1 MEKKETIL
9 KISIIVVIIISVIA
23 LAVKKENKKPIKET
37 EGVTVI
43 PTMYDEITKDTAW
56 SPTFQLVWNDLKNE
70 VVKQDITFKTKN
82 KAVEN
87 LNKEY
92 FTEDMISG
100 DYYYKNYGLKT
111 LELKKEIEKG
121 IKEKFNQ
128 ESDILNDFSWNEE
141 DLNNNESNTKRYFF
155 YSMLYRE
162 FEYKYKFETLD
173 NASFGDKEN
182 VRYFGINTKSGE
194 KVRSQIRVLFYN
206 NSDEFAVSVT
216 TKNNDE
222 VIFYKNPNGD
232 TFATIYENLLK
243 NKEEYSGDEKLS
255 NEDTFKAPYIDL
267 KVKQEYKELENK
279 KFLAK
284 DGDECEIY
292 QALQSIEFRL
302 DETGGKVKSEASMDM
317 TKTVSIGPDDVR
329 YFNVDNTFAL
339 FIKEENKDVPYFAL
353 KVDDITKYQQ

>member
-111 LELKKEIEKG
+111 LELQEEIEKG

-141 DLNNNESNTKRYFF
+141 DLS
-155 YSMLYRE
+155 
-162 FEYKYKFETLD
+162 
-173 NASFGDKEN
+173 
-182 VRYFGINTKSGE
+182 
-194 KVRSQIRVLFYN
+194 
-206 NSDEFAVSVT
+206 
-216 TKNNDE
+216 
-222 VIFYKNPNGD
+222 
-232 TFATIYENLLK
+232 
-243 NKEEYSGDEKLS
+243 
-255 NEDTFKAPYIDL
+255 
-267 KVKQEYKELENK
+267 
-279 KFLAK
+279 
-284 DGDECEIY
+284 
-292 QALQSIEFRL
+292 
-302 DETGGKVKSEASMDM
+302 
-317 TKTVSIGPDDVR
+317 
-329 YFNVDNTFAL
+329 
-339 FIKEENKDVPYFAL
+339 PYFL
-353 KVDDITKYQQ
+353 

>member
-1 MEKKETIL
+1 MKKKETIL
-9 KISIIVVIIISVIA
+9 KISAFIVLIIGVIA
-23 LAVKKENKKPIKET
+23 VAVKKENNKPIKET
-37 EGVTVI
+37 KGVTVI

-70 VVKQDITFKTKN
+70 VVEQDIVFKN
-82 KAVEN
+82 KNKMVEN

-92 FTEDMISG
+92 FTKDMISS

-111 LELKKEIEKG
+111 LKLKEEIEKG

-141 DLNNNESNTKRYFF
+141 DLNNFESNTKRYFF

-162 FEYKYKFETLD
+162 FEYEFKFKELD
-173 NASFGDKEN
+173 NGPFNDKEN
-182 VRYFGINTKSGE
+182 IRYFGITNKSNK
-194 KVRSQIRVLFYN
+194 KVRSQISVLFYN
-206 NSDEFAVSVT
+206 NSDEFAISVK

-243 NKEEYSGDEKLS
+243 NKEEYTGSRNMSD
-255 NEDTFKAPYIDL
+255 EDTFKAPYIDF
-267 KVKQEYKELENK
+267 KVKQEYKDLENK
-279 KFLAK
+279 TFLAK

-292 QALQSIEFRL
+292 QSLQSIEFRL
-302 DETGGKVKSEASMDM
+302 DETGGKVKSEAAMDM
-317 TKTVSIGPDDVR
+317 TKTTSGGPNDIR

>member
-1 MEKKETIL
+1 MFVEKKETIL

-111 LELKKEIEKG
+111 LELKEEIEKG

-162 FEYKYKFETLD
+162 FEYKYKFKTLD
-173 NASFGDKEN
+173 NAS
-182 VRYFGINTKSGE
+182 
-194 KVRSQIRVLFYN
+194 L
-206 NSDEFAVSVT
+206 
-216 TKNNDE
+216 
-222 VIFYKNPNGD
+222 VI
-232 TFATIYENLLK
+232 
-243 NKEEYSGDEKLS
+243 
-255 NEDTFKAPYIDL
+255 
-267 KVKQEYKELENK
+267 K
-279 KFLAK
+279 KMLDILA
-284 DGDECEIY
+284 
-292 QALQSIEFRL
+292 
-302 DETGGKVKSEASMDM
+302 
-317 TKTVSIGPDDVR
+317 
-329 YFNVDNTFAL
+329 
-339 FIKEENKDVPYFAL
+339 
-353 KVDDITKYQQ
+353 